1 MRYFLT
7 WQDFMRQ
14 AENKALLESKGM
26 AACKQKFI
34 QAQNKMMWNNPIIL
48 PPAKA

>member
-14 AENKALLESKGM
+14 ATNKALLESKGM
-26 AACKQKFI
+26 AACKQKFR
-34 QAQNKMMWNNPIIL
+34 QEQNKMMWNDPNITYPR
-48 PPAKA
+48 KS